1 MWTSSGKIALM
12 EDENITLEIKEKI
25 EQVTEHGEW
34 NKYLAIT
41 TAILAVFAAVA
52 SLFSGSFANDALLQK
67 NDAVLNQSKA
77 SDQWNYYQAKGIK
90 KNLAEAFYEQ
100 NKTDT
105 LKSAAR
111 NYGNEQKDIQKQALS
126 YEQQVKVANDK
137 STTLFEKHH
146 QEALA
151 VTFFQIAIA
160 LSAMSA
166 LLKRKSFWL
175 FSMGLALVGGFFFI
189 IGFV

>member
-1 MWTSSGKIALM
+1 MAYM

-25 EQVTEHGEW
+25 EQVTENGGW

-41 TAILAVFAAVA
+41 TAILAVLAAIA
-52 SLFSGSFANDALLQK
+52 SLLAGSYANEALLQK

-100 NKTDT
+100 NKTEI
-105 LKSAAR
+105 LKSEIKK
-111 NYGNEQKDIQKQALS
+111 YDIEQKDIQKQALL
-126 YEQQVKVANDK
+126 YEQKVKEANDNAE
-137 STTLFEKHH
+137 TLFEKHH

-175 FSMGLALVGGFFFI
+175 FSIGLAFIGILFFILGFF
-189 IGFV
+189 

>member
-1 MWTSSGKIALM
+1 M
-12 EDENITLEIKEKI
+12 EGDITLEIKEKI
-25 EQVTEHGEW
+25 EQVTEYVSW

-41 TAILAVFAAVA
+41 TAIIAAVAAVA
-52 SLFSGSFANDALLQK
+52 SLLSGSYANDSLLQK
-67 NDAVLNQSKA
+67 NNAVLYQSKA

-100 NKTDT
+100 NQTET
-105 LKSAAR
+105 LK
-111 NYGNEQKDIQKQALS
+111 NEVNKYDKEQKNIQKQAIV
-126 YEQQVKVANDK
+126 YEQLLKEANDK
-137 STTLFEKHH
+137 SILLFNKHH

-166 LLKRKSFWL
+166 LLKRSSFWL
-175 FSMGLALVGGFFFI
+175 FSIGLAITGGVFLVLGFI
-189 IGFV
+189 